1 MPYKTL
7 KCPKFDIPPT
17 EGSTLSV
24 QASPEPLHTTQ
35 NKLGLRE
42 MMQMLTVVLLL
53 LLQ

>member
-17 EGSTLSV
+17 EGSILSV
-24 QASPEPLHTTQ
+24 QASPHTTQ